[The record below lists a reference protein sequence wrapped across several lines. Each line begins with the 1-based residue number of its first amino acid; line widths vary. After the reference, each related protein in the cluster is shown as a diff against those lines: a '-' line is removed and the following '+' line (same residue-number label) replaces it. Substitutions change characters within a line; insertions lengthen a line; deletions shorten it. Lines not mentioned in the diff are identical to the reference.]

1 MLMLNQQPYASAATD
16 LAALIDELQLPARG
30 LAIVLNQRIVPQS
43 LWASTRLQQDP
54 SQPDQVEIFQ
64 LVAGG

>member
-1 MLMLNQQPYASAATD
+1 MLMLNQQPYVSAAGD
-16 LAALIDELQLPARG
+16 LAALIDELQLPTRG

-54 SQPDQVEIFQ
+54 LLPDQVEIFQ